1 MISEERLQE
10 LIDQKATIWAECY
23 GEIQLCDESKI
34 CYDEFL
40 KTVLYYLSGFMH
52 GGKFVNDGI
61 MPNFLEENVEKGKWC
76 YEMHVSR
83 IERFEPPVWKD
94 VQYDIEKMRTISYK
108 FYSIDD
114 IYELYI
120 DPFQEDL
127 VITISGLHKGYGRW
141 KFTKENYIKACTI
154 ARKLFLGE
162 GIENDNKRI

>member
-83 IERFEPPVWKD
+83 IERFDPPVWEDFLESEEYIFWTKKHKQTHIMTLGAKYLVVETD
-94 VQYDIEKMRTISYK
+94 FER
-108 FYSIDD
+108 FYTG
-114 IYELYI
+114 
-120 DPFQEDL
+120 DL
-127 VITISGLHKGYGRW
+127 
-141 KFTKENYIKACTI
+141 TKENYLEACKI
-154 ARKLFLGE
+154 AKKLFLG
-162 GIENDNKRI
+162 